1 MNILKEITE
10 EIKKVVKGKDE
21 VSAKILMAIAAG
33 GHVLLEDM
41 PGVGKTT
48 LALCFAKAMDLDY
61 KRIQFTPDVLASDI
75 MGYFMY
81 NVKTQEFEFKDGMAM
96 CNLLLADEIN
106 RTSPRTQSALLEVM
120 EEGKVT
126 VDAIT
131 KELPKPFFVIATQ
144 NPFGSFGTQ
153 RMPQSQLDRFIIR
166 LSMGYPDEK
175 SEIEI
180 LKGARGNKT
189 DIISKITDKKGIL
202 KIQEECSGVF
212 VDDSLYDY
220 IVSLANETRNSQYLS
235 GGLSPRGSIALLKM
249 SKANAFYNGRDYII
263 PEDITDVLYDVC
275 GHRIELSTKAKG
287 EGLNE
292 KDVLE
297 MLRKKI
303 KMPKVKR

>member
-1 MNILKEITE
+1 MNKLKEITE

-21 VSAKILMAIAAG
+21 VSAKILMAITAG

-180 LKGARGNKT
+180 LKGVRGNKT
-189 DIISKITDKKGIL
+189 DIISKITDKKSIL
-202 KIQEECSGVF
+202 EIQEECSGVF
-212 VDDSLYDY
+212 VDDSLYNY

-249 SKANAFYNGRDYII
+249 SKANAFYNDRDYII
-263 PEDITDVLYDVC
+263 PEDIIDVLYDVC